1 MATAYLSRTAGT
13 PTNSDK
19 WTFSTWVKSAWSSGN
34 EGTLIGTRVDA
45 NNYEFVGFDS
55 QPRLRHYLHYSG
67 SASGQLKT
75 TAKYRDYSAWYHVVY
90 VWDSGNADASLRQR
104 MYVNG
109 VELSAFDTDDNATQN
124 QDSLINTSG
133 NTVYIGV
140 SNTADANSFLQGS
153 LAHTHFCDGQ
163 AYAASDFGETDST
176 SGIWVA
182 KTSPSVTYGNNGFF
196 LKYQDTSAFGDDSS
210 GNNNDFTMTG
220 TITQTKDNPDNN
232 FCTWNPLAK
241 DHNETYEFKNGNT
254 ICLIPSASGWSGTNG
269 TLSAG
274 AGKWYCEAKCTY
286 TPGAYNTTFG
296 FTSTKLANQK
306 GVYGQ
311 IGYGDK
317 GSSVQGW
324 GVSIGVYDTGTLLYS
339 TEGAKEQSTASWTTA
354 WASGDILMF
363 ALDIDNGKFYFGRN
377 GTWDST
383 SSSNPT
389 AGTGGASFLPS
400 GLLYTPVTTVYQ
412 EELQINFGNGYF
424 GTTAVTSAEADGDGY
439 GAFEYAPPSGY
450 YALCTQN
457 LKNYG

>member
-109 VELSAFDTDDNATQN
+109 VELSAFDTDDNAALN

-140 SNTADANSFLQGS
+140 SNTADANSFFQGS

-196 LKYQDTSAFGDDSS
+196 LKYASGASGTDSS
-210 GNNNDFTMTG
+210 GNGNNMTVSG
-220 TITQTKDNPDNN
+220 TLTNLKDTPDDN
-232 FCTWNPLAK
+232 FCTMNP
-241 DHNETYEFKNGNT
+241 
-254 ICLIPSASGWSGTNG
+254 
-269 TLSAG
+269 LSAG
-274 AGKWYCEAKCTY
+274 VINGAGMALTNSNTTIYDGDANWRSGFGTLGDNQGKYYFEAKMVGSSTNWWIGFLDARQVVKGEYKFTEY
-286 TPGAYNTTFG
+286 TR
-296 FTSTKLANQK
+296 
-306 GVYGQ
+306 
-311 IGYGDK
+311 GYGVA
-317 GSSVQGW
+317 GGGQRGNSNSEVSW
-324 GVSIGVYDTGTLLYS
+324 GVTY
-339 TEGAKEQSTASWTTA
+339 AQN
-354 WASGDILMF
+354 DIAMC
-363 ALDIDNGKFYFGRN
+363 ALDLDNGKIYFGKN
-377 GTWDST
+377 GTWSESGDPTSGST
-383 SSSNPT
+383 GTGAAYSVTTDCIYLPAVSLYDTT
-389 AGTGGASFLPS
+389 AGMSL
-400 GLLYTPVTTVYQ
+400 
-412 EELQINFGNGYF
+412 NFGNGYF
-424 GTTAVTSAEADGDGY
+424 GTTAVASAGTNASGIGT
-439 GAFEYAPPSGY
+439 FEYDVPTGY
-450 YALCTQN
+450 TAVSTLG
-457 LKNYG
+457 LME